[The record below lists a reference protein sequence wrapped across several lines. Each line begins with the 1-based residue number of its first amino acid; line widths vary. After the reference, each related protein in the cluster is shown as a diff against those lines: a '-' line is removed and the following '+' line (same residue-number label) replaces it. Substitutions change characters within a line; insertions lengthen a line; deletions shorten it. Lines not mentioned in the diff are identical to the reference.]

1 MKEVRKVT
9 EKQFAASGSCFAPI
23 KIIYGKVENQITFIS
38 DEFTATM
45 DSQEFWDKLREYA
58 HSINRFVVLME
69 K

>member
-1 MKEVRKVT
+1 MRKVS
-9 EKQFAASGSCFAPI
+9 EKHFAASGSCFAPK
-23 KIIYGKVENQITFIS
+23 KIIYGKVENQITFVS

-69 K
+69 R

>member
-1 MKEVRKVT
+1 MRKIN
-9 EKQFAASGSCFAPI
+9 EKMFATSGSCFDPE

-38 DEFTATM
+38 PEFTATR

-58 HSINRFVVLME
+58 HSINKYVVLME

>member
-9 EKQFAASGSCFAPI
+9 ENHFAASGSCFAPT
-23 KIIYGKVENQITFIS
+23 KIVYGKVENEITFVS

>member
-1 MKEVRKVT
+1 MNKVRKVT
-9 EKQFAASGSCFAPI
+9 ERQFAASGSCFAPP

-58 HSINRFVVLME
+58 HSINRFVMLIE